1 MERKVYD
8 VSGRELAVG
17 MQVVFFSHRGG
28 DGLKVGEIEE
38 IRERVVMV
46 RSGRIGLVARQFNQ
60 VSKVAL

>member
-17 MQVVFFSHRGG
+17 MQVAYHSPVVNR
-28 DGLKVGEIEE
+28 LKVGEIVEL
-38 IRERVVMV
+38 RTERVLLMDAHQNMTV
-46 RSGRIGLVARQFNQ
+46 LAFNQ